1 MHNYFFYIKEY
12 LSSFMSTLTCKKK
25 NNWKMEEKSFYPSYP
40 MPANPWECQSGT
52 GVGQVA

>member
-1 MHNYFFYIKEY
+1 
-12 LSSFMSTLTCKKK
+12 
-25 NNWKMEEKSFYPSYP
+25 MEEKSFYPSYP